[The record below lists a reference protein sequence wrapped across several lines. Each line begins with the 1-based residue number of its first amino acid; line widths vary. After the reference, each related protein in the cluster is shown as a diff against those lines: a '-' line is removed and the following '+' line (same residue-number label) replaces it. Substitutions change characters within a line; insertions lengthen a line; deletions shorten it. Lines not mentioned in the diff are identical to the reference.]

1 MGTARLWASWAAATF
16 GLLVGLLTVRY
27 RQFYPDVKKA
37 LAEEAEEAKQPNFP
51 EAKKH
56 FTGFKLL
63 AHGAM
68 LLVVCAGLVI
78 NVLAFVSIR
87 KLRNF
92 IGTYADIKGPNEESN
107 AMSFGQSIVITLT
120 GLIALTFID
129 KTCGESAHAV
139 EASSWLAM
147 LIMLGRASQRVSEG
161 YQGEEEGRGGK
172 AQELAWKPEGQT
184 PW

>member
-1 MGTARLWASWAAATF
+1 MPSDSPRGEVTRMGTARLWASWAAATF

-129 KTCGESAHAV
+129 KTCEQAREYLKDTKEKKKV
-139 EASSWLAM
+139 
-147 LIMLGRASQRVSEG
+147 
-161 YQGEEEGRGGK
+161 EEEKHKNSHGSPKDKLLGDSQDEE
-172 AQELAWKPEGQT
+172 A
-184 PW
+184 